1 MTGKSKSL
9 CWLVLGTDLLER
21 EASLVDTC
29 VQCAGYQVSHPK
41 KECRK
46 AHAPPQMSVTDR
58 AAPHPTDKPAQAGRQ
73 WIRVNSVFLL

>member
-29 VQCAGYQVSHPK
+29 VQCAGYQMSHPK
-41 KECRK
+41 KERRK
-46 AHAPPQMSVTDR
+46 AHAPPQMSVT
-58 AAPHPTDKPAQAGRQ
+58 HPTDKPAQAGRQ